1 MFTKLTGALK
11 ARRPLVL
18 TAIAVPAAVVLIGGS
33 ATAASLITSA
43 DIKNQTIESWDI
55 AAGGVA
61 SSEVRNQSLQS
72 WDLDRGSVA
81 ASELRDGS
89 VGAHE
94 LTEELRA
101 QVEEGG
107 PAGPAGEDGTD
118 GIDGTNGADGADGVS
133 GYEVVG
139 RTADSMTIAAGA
151 TETVSTECRS
161 ANQPDSAPEKAAI
174 GGGVKTTSGNL
185 GDVVVNATAP
195 SGIAQVSP
203 PSDQDPAGVW
213 AAKSWTVTVS
223 NMGGADATVQPYV
236 LCALVG

>member
-1 MFTKLTGALK
+1 MIKQLNK
-11 ARRPLVL
+11 RRVVVA
-18 TAIAVPAAVVLIGGS
+18 AIAVPAAVVLIGGS

-94 LTEELRA
+94 LTDELRA

-107 PAGPAGEDGTD
+107 PQGEQGPAGPAGEDGAD
-118 GIDGTNGADGADGVS
+118 GPAGADGANGVS

-139 RTADSMTIAAGA
+139 RTADGRTIPAG
-151 TETVSTECRS
+151 ETHQIPTECRS
-161 ANQPDSAPEKAAI
+161 ADQPADAPEKVAI
-174 GGGVKTTSGNL
+174 GGGVKMVHGANV

-195 SGIAQVSP
+195 SGIAQVGEP
-203 PSDQDPAGVW
+203 TEQDPAGVW
-213 AAKSWTVTVS
+213 AAKSWTVTVT
-223 NMGGADATVQPYV
+223 NIGDEDVTVQPYV